1 MDTTT
6 HLLFFKSVLI
16 GFSIAAPVGPIGLLT
31 IQRTLEKGMTA
42 GFATGMGAAFADML
56 YGAIGAFGVRWVIDA
71 LSSAR
76 IHMAIV
82 GGALLLWLAWQT
94 WRTPIAT
101 TAAKAPGGTN
111 WASCFVG
118 TFFLTLS
125 NPATILSFVAV
136 FGALSG
142 NVIGSISPLPM
153 VLGVLCGSSLWW
165 LTLST
170 LVAYGRRHFTDI
182 WRQRINTISA
192 MALAAFALWQWASIF

>member
-6 HLLFFKSVLI
+6 HLLFFKAVLI

-31 IQRTLEKGMTA
+31 IQRTLERGMTA
-42 GFATGMGAAFADML
+42 GFATGMGAALADML

-76 IHMAIV
+76 IYLAIG

-101 TAAKAPGGTN
+101 TVAKAPGGPS
-111 WASCFVG
+111 WASCFIG

-142 NVIGSISPLPM
+142 NVTGSISPLPM
-153 VLGVLCGSSLWW
+153 VLGVLFGSSLWW

-170 LVAYGRRHFTDI
+170 IVGYGRRHFTDI